1 MAASSAMEQ
10 TLAILKPDSVRRNL
24 VGQILAQIEGS
35 GLQLRA
41 LKRLRLS
48 RAQAEA
54 FYEVHRER
62 PFFASL
68 CDYMTSGPVVVAALE
83 GDKAIER
90 WRELMGATDPAKA
103 AEGTIRKKFGQNIEQ
118 NAVHGSDAKETAA
131 REVAF
136 FFSAMELA
144 G

>member
-1 MAASSAMEQ
+1 MEQ

-24 VGQILAQIEGS
+24 IGQILTQIETS
-35 GLQLRA
+35 GLNIRA
-41 LKRLRLS
+41 LRRLALS
-48 RAQAEA
+48 RKQAEA
-54 FYEVHRER
+54 FYDVHKER
-62 PFFASL
+62 PFYVSL
-68 CDYMTSGPVVVAALE
+68 CDYMTSGPVVVAVLE
-83 GDKAIER
+83 GDRAIER

-118 NAVHGSDAKETAA
+118 NATHGSDAKETAA
-131 REVAF
+131 REIAF

>member
-1 MAASSAMEQ
+1 MEH

-24 VGQILAQIEGS
+24 IGQILAQIEAS
-35 GLQLRA
+35 GLQIRA
-41 LKRLRLS
+41 LKRLTLTRK
-48 RAQAEA
+48 QAEA
-54 FYEVHRER
+54 FYEVHQER
-62 PFFASL
+62 PFFTSL
-68 CDYMTSGPVVVAALE
+68 CDYMTSGPVVAAVLE
-83 GDKAIER
+83 GDRAIER

-118 NAVHGSDAKETAA
+118 NATHGSDAKDTAA

-136 FFSAMELA
+136 FFSGIELA